1 MLHKKGFGLE
11 HVISTTF
18 GPQSLRA
25 FCDPEAVEPL
35 LLSWFLD
42 SDPVQPARHG
52 VATGTT
58 GLPPSCLGGS
68 IGTFSAWVGRG
79 LSITGMAGGG
89 RGISGRSSSRESIRW
104 LSSYSNEGSS
114 CKGSASAVWL
124 SEASDHPELRI
135 GSHSWLK
142 KKAHAW
148 IQMVNIGLYILWF
161 QPHPNNLP
169 IRWSIIC
176 YSCSFVCNQFLYNT
190 SLLPSEAGLGEMVF
204 AKGSA
209 WLEHLEL
216 QVLHP
221 RNEKVTHDICHR
233 SHWIRAKADVNH
245 SGSNGCR
252 GPGVS
257 IKCAC

>member
-1 MLHKKGFGLE
+1 
-11 HVISTTF
+11 
-18 GPQSLRA
+18 
-25 FCDPEAVEPL
+25 
-35 LLSWFLD
+35 
-42 SDPVQPARHG
+42 
-52 VATGTT
+52 
-58 GLPPSCLGGS
+58 
-68 IGTFSAWVGRG
+68 
-79 LSITGMAGGG
+79 
-89 RGISGRSSSRESIRW
+89 
-104 LSSYSNEGSS
+104 
-114 CKGSASAVWL
+114 
-124 SEASDHPELRI
+124 
-135 GSHSWLK
+135 
-142 KKAHAW
+142 
-148 IQMVNIGLYILWF
+148 MVNIGLYILWF

-204 AKGSA
+204 AKGSE

-233 SHWIRAKADVNH
+233 SHWIRTKADVNH

-257 IKCAC
+257 IKCACSKIETNMLHLWSYIFSDPPSKSGLDAETQSFQKALDCSVLRNQQNRRFKGVLGPALSCYERSDS